1 MPEKISIE
9 IPREVLLATRMTP
22 EEIKQELAIHLYQLG
37 KLSLGK
43 AYEIAGLYIWTF
55 QQLLGIRGI
64 PINYTLE
71 DYQEDL
77 ATLRE
82 LGRI

>member
-1 MPEKISIE
+1 
-9 IPREVLLATRMTP
+9 
-22 EEIKQELAIHLYQLG
+22 
-37 KLSLGK
+37 
-43 AYEIAGLYIWTF
+43 
-55 QQLLGIRGI
+55 LGIRGI
-64 PINYTLE
+64 PIHYTLE

>member
-9 IPREVLLATRMTP
+9 IPREVILATRMTP

-43 AYEIAGLYIWTF
+43 AYEIVGVDIWTF
-55 QQLLGIRGI
+55 QQLLGIR
-64 PINYTLE
+64 E
-71 DYQEDL
+71 F
-77 ATLRE
+77 
-82 LGRI
+82 GRI

>member
-43 AYEIAGLYIWTF
+43 AYEIAGVDIWTF
-55 QQLLGIRGI
+55 
-64 PINYTLE
+64 
-71 DYQEDL
+71 
-77 ATLRE
+77 
-82 LGRI
+82 

>member
-43 AYEIAGLYIWTF
+43 AYEIAGVDIWTF

-64 PINYTLE
+64 SIHYTLE